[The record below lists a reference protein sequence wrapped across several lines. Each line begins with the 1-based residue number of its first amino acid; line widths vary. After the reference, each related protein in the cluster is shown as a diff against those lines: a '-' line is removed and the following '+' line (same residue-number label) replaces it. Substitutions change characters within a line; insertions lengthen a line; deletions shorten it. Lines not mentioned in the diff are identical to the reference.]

1 MIQKYI
7 TDICKLLKIKEPS
20 ISYDTSNFTT
30 DTMMA
35 QCDSHGTTIY
45 LNKIDKPSPD
55 YMFAIAHELRHVWQ
69 IKTNKHLYFS
79 SYKPV
84 NLCSSIEE
92 YNLQL
97 AEVDANAFAAIIIID
112 WFHLQPQ
119 WNGLSENVISAIE
132 NRINTIVHP
141 LMQ

>member
-1 MIQKYI
+1 MIQEYI
-7 TDICKLLKIKEPS
+7 TDICKFLNIKKPS
-20 ISYDTSNFTT
+20 ISYDTSHFTT
-30 DTMMA
+30 KTMMA
-35 QCDSHGTTIY
+35 QCSSDGTTIY
-45 LNKIDKPSPD
+45 LNKIDNPNPD
-55 YMFAIAHELRHVWQ
+55 YMFAIAHKLRHIWQ
-69 IKTNKHLYFS
+69 IKTNEHLYFS

-119 WNGLSENVISAIE
+119 WNDLPTSVITAIE
-132 NRINTIVHP
+132 NRINTIIHS

>member
-1 MIQKYI
+1 MIQEYI
-7 TDICKLLKIKEPS
+7 ADICKLLRIKEPS

-35 QCDSHGTTIY
+35 QCDSRGTTIY
-45 LNKIDKPSPD
+45 LNKIEKPNPD

-112 WFHLQPQ
+112 WFHLHPQ

-132 NRINTIVHP
+132 K
-141 LMQ
+141 